1 LNLLQHFDHF
11 LIKRNIFRK
20 LQQNDIFGGLSINMI
35 NMISTS
41 RRKPEEAFQEIVRN
55 HSDRIYN
62 LALMK
67 CNQVELAEDI
77 CQETFIR
84 VYKGLQNFR
93 DESQLGT
100 WIYRIALN
108 VCHTMIKK
116 ESRLSANMT
125 PLDDRPD
132 LEPIEENGDAEEIFL
147 RDAQRD
153 QILRAI
159 SVLPPLQSDA
169 ITLYYLKE
177 FQYTEV
183 ADIMDIPLNT
193 VKSHIR
199 RAKAKLK
206 LLLME
211 VYDETR

>member
-1 LNLLQHFDHF
+1 
-11 LIKRNIFRK
+11 
-20 LQQNDIFGGLSINMI
+20 MI
-35 NMISTS
+35 NMIP
-41 RRKPEEAFQEIVRN
+41 RVQKEADLIFREIVKN
-55 HSDRIYN
+55 HGDRIYN

-84 VYKGLQNFR
+84 VHKGLKNFR

-100 WIYRIALN
+100 WIYRIAIN

-116 ESRLSANMT
+116 ESRLSDNLI
-125 PLDDRPD
+125 PLNDRPD
-132 LEPIEENGDAEEIFL
+132 LEPIEEHGDAGEIFL
-147 RDAQRD
+147 RAVQKD
-153 QILRAI
+153 QIRQAI
-159 SVLPPLQSDA
+159 SALPTLQSDA

-193 VKSHIR
+193 LKSHIR